1 MFRKYPS
8 KKVRSDV
15 VWPRFMSVDRPMPHR
30 GVARSQ
36 KFMATHFQ
44 TPVQLQDLVVESGM
58 SRRGLIKAFH
68 KHVGR
73 PPAAV
78 LRQMRIEKA
87 RHLLVTEDL
96 SLKELA
102 ERVGFRSANTFCV
115 AFLRSV
121 GIAPK
126 KYQRLSWLTI
136 CQQSPLTRVKSKK
149 ISSRYHRKLF
159 RPSIISPASGKINPI
174 HQLIRVM

>member
-1 MFRKYPS
+1 MGMFRKYPS

-30 GVARSQ
+30 GVARSL

-115 AFLRSV
+115 AFQRSV

-126 KYQRLSWLTI
+126 QYQRKIWLAERRNQQKFGNPLLKLSAAH
-136 CQQSPLTRVKSKK
+136 QSDRLHSFV
-149 ISSRYHRKLF
+149 L
-159 RPSIISPASGKINPI
+159 
-174 HQLIRVM
+174 V

>member
-1 MFRKYPS
+1 MNRAKG
-8 KKVRSDV
+8 DV
-15 VWPRFMSVDRPMPHR
+15 VLLRLMPVDGPVQHR
-30 GVARSQ
+30 GVARSL
-36 KFMATHFQ
+36 KFMAAHFQ

-73 PPAAV
+73 PLAAV

-115 AFLRSV
+115 AFQRVV

-126 KYQRLSWLTI
+126 KFQRLNWLAI
-136 CQQSPLTRVKSKK
+136 CQQSQQTEVRRNNV
-149 ISSRYHRKLF
+149 SSRH
-159 RPSIISPASGKINPI
+159 
-174 HQLIRVM
+174 

>member
-1 MFRKYPS
+1 MNRAKG
-8 KKVRSDV
+8 DV
-15 VWPRFMSVDRPMPHR
+15 VLLRLMPVDGPVQHR
-30 GVARSQ
+30 GVARSL
-36 KFMATHFQ
+36 KFMAAHFQ

-115 AFLRSV
+115 AFQRVV

-126 KYQRLSWLTI
+126 KFQRLNWPTI
-136 CQQSPLTRVKSKK
+136 CRD
-149 ISSRYHRKLF
+149 SRPPKMT
-159 RPSIISPASGKINPI
+159 AN
-174 HQLIRVM
+174 

>member
-1 MFRKYPS
+1 MNRAKG
-8 KKVRSDV
+8 DV
-15 VWPRFMSVDRPMPHR
+15 VLLRLMPVDGPVQHR
-30 GVARSQ
+30 GVARSV
-36 KFMATHFQ
+36 KFMAAHFQ

-58 SRRGLIKAFH
+58 SRRGLIKVFH

-115 AFLRSV
+115 AFQRVV

-126 KYQRLSWLTI
+126 KFQRLNWLAI
-136 CQQSPLTRVKSKK
+136 CQQSQQTEVRRNNV
-149 ISSRYHRKLF
+149 SSRH
-159 RPSIISPASGKINPI
+159 
-174 HQLIRVM
+174 